1 MTDTKEADL
10 ALWRKWKQMPT
21 PQNLEALI
29 KQLMPIIKRETLRW
43 SAMVPAFVL
52 ENEAKK
58 LTIKACES
66 YNPNA
71 GTALSTHVV
80 NALQKLSRLAYK
92 SQSTLSVP
100 EDQRLT
106 FNRYNA
112 AVKHLEDMNGVKPTL
127 HDVSDYLAIKPKRLQ
142 KIIENVGRKE
152 FMESGEGPGF
162 VQHDDDSI
170 IDLAYG
176 DMTPLQRQIF
186 ELRTGYNNTPV
197 AKDAKEIMKKL
208 NITQAQLSYQLAAI
222 KALLQQAQRL
232 R

>member
-1 MTDTKEADL
+1 MTDSKEADL
-10 ALWRKWKQMPT
+10 ALWRTWKQMPT

-29 KQLMPIIKRETLRW
+29 KQLMPIIKRETMRW
-43 SAMVPAFVL
+43 SSLVPSYVL

-58 LTIKACES
+58 LTIKACET

-80 NALQKLSRLAYK
+80 NALQKLSRTAYK

-112 AVKHLEDMNGVKPTL
+112 AVKHLEDTNGVKPTL
-127 HDVSDYLAIKPKRLQ
+127 HDVSDYLAIKPKKLQ

-162 VQHDDDSI
+162 IQHDERDV

-186 ELRTGYNNTPV
+186 EMRTGYNNKPV
-197 AKDAKEIMKKL
+197 AKDAKEILKKL
-208 NITQAQLSYQLAAI
+208 NISQGQLSYQLAAI
-222 KALLQQAQRL
+222 KALLERAQRL